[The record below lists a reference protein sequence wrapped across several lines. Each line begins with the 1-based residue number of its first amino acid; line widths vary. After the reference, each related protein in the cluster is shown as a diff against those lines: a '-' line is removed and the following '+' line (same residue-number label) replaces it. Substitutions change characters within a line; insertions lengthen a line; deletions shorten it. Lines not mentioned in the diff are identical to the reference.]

1 MKMNKKLILA
11 VCLICAAASSIF
23 ADVFNSK
30 LKSSEREKL
39 QKGEVLIRN
48 IDTVKN
54 VCINQNV
61 QTERVLSTM
70 KKLGPNYCA
79 EIIQVIPYEGNE
91 NIRDRINAILL
102 NIKDYVGIPYYSE
115 RTKKWYELYSSA
127 EITNARVNGNET
139 IIDCILEM
147 SLFGKFKSLITI
159 EENPDYY
166 FYSLKNMENLI
177 YHHKFTAV
185 KKGNMVSCITVFR
198 DGDNW
203 ILYGIGG
210 VDALKVWFIEDRVET
225 SFINRIKTFCNFI
238 FKKLEDGQ

>member
-1 MKMNKKLILA
+1 
-11 VCLICAAASSIF
+11 
-23 ADVFNSK
+23 
-30 LKSSEREKL
+30 
-39 QKGEVLIRN
+39 
-48 IDTVKN
+48 
-54 VCINQNV
+54 
-61 QTERVLSTM
+61 M

-127 EITNARVNGNET
+127 EITNAKVNGNET

-238 FKKLEDGQ
+238 IIGIYIIGNLIFAFPKPHDYTFLFFLLVKHCNFILQKLYIARNFFQVFFWKRL